1 MKLEFCAI
9 CGVKEELHH
18 HHIIPK
24 SDGGSDDETN
34 LITLCTEHHAWIHSL
49 KPGTWNSHSELA
61 KKSLREAQ
69 ELGFSV
75 GRPRKIFSPKLVD
88 DIVNMRNSK
97 NPPVG
102 IRKIAKK
109 FECGVGTV
117 MKILE
122 GPEEYKNG
130 LTTTKQNIQNE
141 TISID
146 GKDFK
151 SFREY
156 KAYKLKQQKQKE
168 KEIKEYEKFVKRENE
183 LLSKIVE
190 IESSKIDLKLDDVFG
205 KSKKTI
211 ISSLERE
218 KIKIENKI
226 EDEHMKLEN
235 KLETVKM
242 KLEEKFENDLKKL
255 GNG

>member
-1 MKLEFCAI
+1 MRLEFCVI
-9 CGVKEELHH
+9 CGVEENLHH
-18 HHIIPK
+18 HHVTPK
-24 SDGGSDDETN
+24 SEGGSDDETN
-34 LITLCTEHHAWIHSL
+34 LITLCVEHHAWIHSL
-49 KPGTWNSHSELA
+49 RPGTWNSSSELT

-75 GRPRKIFSPKLVD
+75 GRPRKIFSPELVD

-97 NPPVG
+97 NPVG
-102 IRKIAKK
+102 IRKIAET
-109 FECGVGTV
+109 FGCGVGTV
-117 MKILE
+117 YKILE
-122 GPEEYKNG
+122 DPEEYKNT
-130 LTTTKQNIQNE
+130 LTITEQNIE
-141 TISID
+141 KKTITID

-156 KAYKLKQQKQKE
+156 KAYELKQQKQKE
-168 KEIKEYEKFVKRENE
+168 KELKEYEKFVKKENE
-183 LLSKIVE
+183 LLSKIIE
-190 IESSKIDLKLDDVFG
+190 IESSKIDLKLDDVFK

-218 KIKIENKI
+218 KIRMENKI

-235 KLETVKM
+235 KLEAAKM
-242 KLEEKFENDLKKL
+242 KLEEKFENNFKKL